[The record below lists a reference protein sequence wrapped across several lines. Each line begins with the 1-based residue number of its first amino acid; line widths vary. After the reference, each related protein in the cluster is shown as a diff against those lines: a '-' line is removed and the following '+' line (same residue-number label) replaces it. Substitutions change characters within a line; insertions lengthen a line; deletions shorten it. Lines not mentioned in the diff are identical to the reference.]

1 MPFVFLGLFFSVWR
15 AFASGI
21 LSLVIA
27 CCWLAVLFGSS
38 VAQAVPHSSDTA
50 VTEPDDNAAN
60 LRPNDFF
67 VTRRVSDGTYRKYLT
82 FGDLGWASG
91 LVQWRYDDTNRPAG
105 LAVDANVAI
114 AKIQTAMNKWSVVC
128 NVQFS
133 YLGVTS
139 LGPSLAPPTQNLD
152 SANVIGWRAMGFSGI
167 TGVTGL
173 GSSSSNGGPFRIVE
187 GDIAINYHFNPNV
200 DVTLLHEIGHL
211 IGLRHSNVEGTVMSG
226 PNPSPLPSTE
236 YAPNVITLQ
245 PDDIAGCV
253 SMYGQPAATT
263 RTINGVVSA
272 SPSGFVSGVLFH
284 ARPASGVTCDP
295 SNSAGEYSCTVPN
308 GWAGVLH
315 SPSVSGQRIPP
326 QSFTAVSVDT
336 TRNVAA
342 LAGVPAC
349 NLDVDDNGLFE
360 PEIDGVAIS
369 RRMAGFN
376 VAGFSGLFG
385 AFAANTTAASVY
397 AATSS
402 NYNVTQIG
410 GGPRLLAD
418 GLIIERA
425 MKKLTGTAVTN
436 GATNIPWAT
445 LQSWLNTNCG
455 TTF

>member
-1 MPFVFLGLFFSVWR
+1 MPFVFLGLFSRVWCVPVSLLLLR
-15 AFASGI
+15 FIVCSSMATVFAATSAYG
-21 LSLVIA
+21 
-27 CCWLAVLFGSS
+27 
-38 VAQAVPHSSDTA
+38 VPHSLDKA
-50 VTEPDDNAAN
+50 VAEPDDIAASS
-60 LRPNDFF
+60 RPNDFL
-67 VTRRVSDGTYRKYLT
+67 VTRRVSDGTYRKFLT
-82 FGDLGWASG
+82 FGDLGWAGG

-105 LAVDANVAI
+105 LAADANVAI
-114 AKIQTAMNKWSVVC
+114 AKIQTAMNKWSAVC

-133 YLGVTS
+133 YLGVSS
-139 LGPSLAPPTQNLD
+139 LGPSLAPPTLNID

-167 TGVTGL
+167 TGVTGI

-187 GDIAINYHFNPNV
+187 GDIAINYQFNPNV
-200 DVTLLHEIGHL
+200 DVTLLHEIGHML
-211 IGLRHSNVEGTVMSG
+211 GLRHSNVEGTVMSG
-226 PNPSPLPSTE
+226 PNVQPLPSTA
-236 YAPNVITLQ
+236 YTSLNTLQ

-253 SMYGQPAATT
+253 SMYPW
-263 RTINGVVSA
+263 TINGVVSA
-272 SPSGFVSGVLFH
+272 SPSGFVPGVLFH

-315 SPSVSGQRIPP
+315 SPSVSGQRVPAQIFA
-326 QSFTAVSVDT
+326 SVTVDT

-360 PEIDGVAIS
+360 PEIDGVAIQ
-369 RRMAGFN
+369 RRIAGFN
-376 VAGFSGLFG
+376 VGGFSGLFG

-397 AATSS
+397 AATNS
-402 NYNVTQIG
+402 NYNVTQAG
-410 GGPRLLAD
+410 GGPRLLSD

-425 MKKLTGTAVTN
+425 MKKLTGTAVTT
-436 GATNIPWAT
+436 GATAIPWLT